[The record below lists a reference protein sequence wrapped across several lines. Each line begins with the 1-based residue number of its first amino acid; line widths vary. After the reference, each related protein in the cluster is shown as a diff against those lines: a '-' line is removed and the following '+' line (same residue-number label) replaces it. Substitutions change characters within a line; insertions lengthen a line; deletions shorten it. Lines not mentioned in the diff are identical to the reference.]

1 MNDFNLKHLEIS
13 RSACIVVYKGYNLCT
28 YWFDP
33 TIQQISNVEENIK
46 ILTNL
51 QKNPNQNK
59 MSNVQSEQ
67 IKGVL

>member
-1 MNDFNLKHLEIS
+1 MYI
-13 RSACIVVYKGYNLCT
+13 
-28 YWFDP
+28 FDP

-67 IKGVL
+67 IKGVQ